1 MVQHF
6 LVFSF
11 VLFVSI
17 DNLCY
22 NTQIIKLYGG
32 IQFMRTLRPGE
43 IAQYCDVHQRTVS
56 RWIAQGRLKG
66 YKLPGR
72 GNYRVL
78 LNDFILFLQ
87 QQNMPIP
94 NDFVS
99 GEGVATNTVANAKRI
114 LIIDDESEIRNAI
127 RRVLRPGGFDIIA
140 AADGFQAGVKILSAK
155 PDLVTLDLS
164 MPGLDGYEVLQFIR
178 QQPEMAHIKIVVISG
193 LSQFDLNMA
202 LDLGADVALSKPFD
216 NEQLRNVVNKLLN

>member
-1 MVQHF
+1 ME
-6 LVFSF
+6 
-11 VLFVSI
+11 
-17 DNLCY
+17 
-22 NTQIIKLYGG
+22 YGLL
-32 IQFMRTLRPGE
+32 IMRTLRPGE

-87 QQNMPIP
+87 KQNMPIP
-94 NDFVS
+94 EDFDSGVS
-99 GEGVATNTVANAKRI
+99 NLAPTAISTKRI
-114 LIIDDESEIRNAI
+114 LIIDDEPEVRNAI
-127 RRVLRPGGFDIIA
+127 RRALRPCGFDIISA
-140 AADGFQAGVKILSAK
+140 SDGFQAGVKILSAK

-178 QQPEMAHIKIVVISG
+178 QQPEMSHIKIVVISG
-193 LSQFDLNMA
+193 LSGYGLKKA
-202 LDLGADVALSKPFD
+202 LDLGADLALPKPFE
-216 NEQLRNVVNKLLN
+216 NEQLRDVVSQLLN

>member
-1 MVQHF
+1 
-6 LVFSF
+6 
-11 VLFVSI
+11 
-17 DNLCY
+17 
-22 NTQIIKLYGG
+22 
-32 IQFMRTLRPGE
+32 MRTLRPGE

-87 QQNMPIP
+87 KQNMPIP
-94 NDFVS
+94 EDFDSGVS
-99 GEGVATNTVANAKRI
+99 NLAPTAISTKRI
-114 LIIDDESEIRNAI
+114 LIIDDEPEVRNAI
-127 RRVLRPGGFDIIA
+127 RRALRPCGFDIISA
-140 AADGFQAGVKILSAK
+140 SDGFQAGVKILSAK

-178 QQPEMAHIKIVVISG
+178 QQPEMSHIKIVVISG
-193 LSQFDLNMA
+193 LSGYGLKKA
-202 LDLGADVALSKPFD
+202 LDLGADLALPKPFE
-216 NEQLRNVVNKLLN
+216 NEQLRDVVSQLLN

>member
-1 MVQHF
+1 M
-6 LVFSF
+6 
-11 VLFVSI
+11 
-17 DNLCY
+17 
-22 NTQIIKLYGG
+22 K
-32 IQFMRTLRPGE
+32 TLRPGE
-43 IAQYCDVHQRTVS
+43 IAQYCDVHQRSVS

-94 NDFVS
+94 DDFTSVEGNASDTVS
-99 GEGVATNTVANAKRI
+99 NVKRI
-114 LIIDDESEIRNAI
+114 LIIEDELEVRNAI
-127 RRVLRPGGFDIIA
+127 RRVLRRSDFEFIS
-140 AADGFQAGVKILSAK
+140 AADGFQAGVKILSGK

-164 MPGLDGYEVLQFIR
+164 MPKLDGYEVLQFIR

-193 LSQFDLNMA
+193 LSEYGLNKA

-216 NEQLRNVVNKLLN
+216 NEHLRGVVSQLLN

>member
-1 MVQHF
+1 M
-6 LVFSF
+6 
-11 VLFVSI
+11 
-17 DNLCY
+17 
-22 NTQIIKLYGG
+22 K
-32 IQFMRTLRPGE
+32 TLRPGE
-43 IAQYCDVHQRTVS
+43 IAHYCDVHQRTVS

-94 NDFVS
+94 DDFASV
-99 GEGVATNTVANAKRI
+99 EGSASTTVANVKRI
-114 LIIDDESEIRNAI
+114 LIIEDELEVRNAI
-127 RRVLRPGGFDIIA
+127 RRVLRHSSFEITS
-140 AADGFQAGVKILSAK
+140 AADGFQAGVKILSGK
-155 PDLVTLDLS
+155 PHLVTLDLS
-164 MPGLDGYEVLQFIR
+164 MPKLDGYEVLQFIR

-193 LSQFDLNMA
+193 LSEYGLNKA

-216 NEQLRNVVNKLLN
+216 NVQLRDVVSQLLN